1 MAILSH
7 FRDQKKYFS
16 QAVRNTLRRSVKIQS
31 ALFKKYCRSYL
42 CLWEVPPPHYI
53 DRAID
58 AVTVSVDSCSAHRVR
73 PNSPVISGTHIRNT
87 FVLSN
92 ILQLNGAHFGTS
104 IPISETKENKKKS
117 KKKVSFDLFP
127 EICSF
132 WQVTNN
138 ASFYVAQYLANLS
151 QLDNN
156 LVKFAQLTLP
166 GFISAVNY
174 DKSIFVKKSKFHTM
188 KVKVER

>member
-1 MAILSH
+1 M
-7 FRDQKKYFS
+7 
-16 QAVRNTLRRSVKIQS
+16 
-31 ALFKKYCRSYL
+31 
-42 CLWEVPPPHYI
+42 PPPHYI

-73 PNSPVISGTHIRNT
+73 PNSLVISGTHIRNT
-87 FVLSN
+87 SALSN
-92 ILQLNGAHFGTS
+92 IPLCNGAHFGTS

-117 KKKVSFDLFP
+117 KKSIFWFVPWNLF
-127 EICSF
+127 F
-132 WQVTNN
+132 LTNN

-156 LVKFAQLTLP
+156 LIKFAQLTLT

-174 DKSIFVKKSKFHTM
+174 GKSIFVKKSKFHTM

>member
-16 QAVRNTLRRSVKIQS
+16 QAVRNTLIVLEKYSPPYLRNTADHTYVYGKCPLPTTSTEQSMLSLSVSTLALHIVS
-31 ALFKKYCRSYL
+31 ALILQLYQ
-42 CLWEVPPPHYI
+42 EH
-53 DRAID
+53 
-58 AVTVSVDSCSAHRVR
+58 
-73 PNSPVISGTHIRNT
+73 ISGTPLSCQIYRNWMGHILEHQ
-87 FVLSN
+87 FLF
-92 ILQLNGAHFGTS
+92 Q
-104 IPISETKENKKKS
+104 KERKIRRKV
-117 KKKVSFDLFP
+117 KKVSFDLFP

>member
-1 MAILSH
+1 MQSFPRGQTLGLIIQSGYNFSIISTLFLKVAILSH

-92 ILQLNGAHFGTS
+92 ITQLNGAH
-104 IPISETKENKKKS
+104 PISERKENKKKS
-117 KKKVSFDLFP
+117 KK
-127 EICSF
+127 
-132 WQVTNN
+132 
-138 ASFYVAQYLANLS
+138 
-151 QLDNN
+151 
-156 LVKFAQLTLP
+156 
-166 GFISAVNY
+166 
-174 DKSIFVKKSKFHTM
+174 SIF
-188 KVKVER
+188 